1 MFGIRKKMDD
11 EPEAVIERGVQRT
24 GRLVVWYAKDGWR
37 WRLWAPN
44 GKLTAESGEAYN
56 RRFDCVEAAKALS
69 DRAAVARLEV
79 ANR

>member
-11 EPEAVIERGVQRT
+11 EDQVVKTPALRT

-79 ANR
+79 AER

>member
-11 EPEAVIERGVQRT
+11 DEEPINTPAGVRT

-69 DRAAVARLEV
+69 DRAANARLEV
-79 ANR
+79 RER

>member
-1 MFGIRKKMDD
+1 MFGIRKKTD
-11 EPEAVIERGVQRT
+11 PVEAVVERGVLRT

-69 DRAAVARLEV
+69 DRAAAARLEV

>member
-11 EPEAVIERGVQRT
+11 EDSTVSTPAAARS

-69 DRAAVARLEV
+69 DRAAAARLEV
-79 ANR
+79 TNR